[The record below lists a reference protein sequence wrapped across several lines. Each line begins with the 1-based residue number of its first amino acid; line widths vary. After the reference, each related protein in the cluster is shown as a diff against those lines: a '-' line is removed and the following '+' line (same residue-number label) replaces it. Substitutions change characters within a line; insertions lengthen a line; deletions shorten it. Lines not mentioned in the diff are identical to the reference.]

1 MGAFLHTQNIEW
13 KELRKFD
20 DWRDKCSFDF
30 YEAAPNGAATTEA

>member
-20 DWRDKCSFDF
+20 DWRDKCDFDF
-30 YEAAPNGAATTEA
+30 YESGLQGGETTGA